1 MNMHVHEHPHTRV
14 FQARKMLAAVALN
27 VVITLA
33 EIVGGLYSSSLALL
47 SDAFHNLSDIF
58 AVVISYIGLKLA
70 EVENTEKRTFGLK
83 RAEVLAALINAA
95 LLMVL
100 SFFLFREAYLRL
112 LRPEEIKTGIV
123 LLVGIVGLL
132 GNLGSM
138 ALLHEKGRRTLNV
151 YSAFLHMFADALSS
165 VAVIAAAV
173 AIKFTGFYL
182 LDPLLS
188 FLIGAY
194 VLYQSFALLGESL
207 RILMQVAPRDIRLS
221 DIKQEV
227 EKIDGISN
235 IHHMHIWSLTD
246 KEVFFEAHVESEKDL
261 KLSEACKKLA
271 EIEALLKER
280 FNISHTTIQFEFE
293 ACKDKSMVKKSK
305 S

>member
-1 MNMHVHEHPHTRV
+1 
-14 FQARKMLAAVALN
+14 MLFAVALN

-33 EIVGGLYSSSLALL
+33 EMVGGLYSSSLALL

-58 AVVISYIGLKLA
+58 AVIISYIGLKLA

-83 RAEVLAALINAA
+83 RAEVLAALVNAA

-100 SFFLFREAYLRL
+100 SFFLFREAYYRL
-112 LRPEEIKTGIV
+112 LRPEVIKTEIV
-123 LLVGIVGLL
+123 LLVGVIGLL

-138 ALLHEKGRRTLNV
+138 ALLYEKGQKTLNV

-165 VAVIAAAV
+165 VAVIVAAV
-173 AIKFTGFYL
+173 AIRFTGFFL
-182 LDPLLS
+182 LDPALS
-188 FLIGAY
+188 FLICAY
-194 VLYQSFALLGESL
+194 VLYQSFALLSESL
-207 RILMQVAPRDIRLS
+207 RILMQAAPRNIKLS

-227 EKIDGISN
+227 EKIEGISN
-235 IHHMHIWSLTD
+235 IHHMHLWSLTD
-246 KEVFFEAHVESEKDL
+246 REVFFEAHVESEKDL

-271 EIEALLKER
+271 EIEALLREK
-280 FNISHTTIQFEFE
+280 FNISHTTIQFEYE
-293 ACKDKSMVKKSK
+293 ACKDKSMVKKRK